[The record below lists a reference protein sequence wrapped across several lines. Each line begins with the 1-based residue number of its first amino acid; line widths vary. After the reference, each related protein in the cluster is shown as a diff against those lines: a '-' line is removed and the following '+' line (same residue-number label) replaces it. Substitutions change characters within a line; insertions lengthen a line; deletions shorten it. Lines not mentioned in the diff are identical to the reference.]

1 MISRHIKVNMGGGD
15 VNNIS
20 IAPINSHR
28 KKEIFFVQRA
38 KVPVKILLFIKAWSK
53 IISCANA
60 ISGLLIF

>member
-1 MISRHIKVNMGGGD
+1 M
-15 VNNIS
+15 NNIS